1 MFRNSVV
8 VVVVVVFFFF
18 FEGWRRVVCVELV
31 KNKPAKEVQDCFS
44 LLDFLI
50 HSSSVVLLQKGDG
63 GFK

>member
-1 MFRNSVV
+1 M
-8 VVVVVVFFFF
+8 
-18 FEGWRRVVCVELV
+18 ELV
-31 KNKPAKEVQDCFS
+31 KNKPAKEVQDCFW